1 MSIIYRF
8 LFPMKPDGTAFSLLL
23 LAFRLLFGVLLLSHG
38 MQKWANFD
46 SLSVLFP
53 DPLGVGHSISLG
65 LAIFAELACSIGFIF
80 GALYRLVLIPMI
92 FTMGMAFFVIHGND
106 PFSLRELSLVYMVV
120 FVLMFLTG
128 PGKFSLDRLIAVPLS
143 RKKT

>member
-23 LAFRLLFGVLLLSHG
+23 LALRLLFGVLFLSHG

-46 SLSVLFP
+46 SLSALFP
-53 DPLGVGHSISLG
+53 DPLGVGHSISLA
-65 LAIFAELACSIGFIF
+65 LAIFAELACSIGFIL

-128 PGKFSLDRLIAVPLS
+128 PGKFSFDRLIAVPLS

>member
-1 MSIIYRF
+1 
-8 LFPMKPDGTAFSLLL
+8 MKPDGTAFSLLL

>member
-1 MSIIYRF
+1 
-8 LFPMKPDGTAFSLLL
+8 MKPDGTAFSLLL

-106 PFSLRELSLVYMVV
+106 PFSLRELSLVYMVI